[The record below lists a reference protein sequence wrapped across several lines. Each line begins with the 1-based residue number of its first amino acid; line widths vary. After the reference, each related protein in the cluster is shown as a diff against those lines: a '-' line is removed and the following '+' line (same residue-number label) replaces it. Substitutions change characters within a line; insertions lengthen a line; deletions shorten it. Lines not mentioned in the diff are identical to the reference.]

1 VVHRARNFRETSL
14 RDPSSVD
21 PTLLDIVKRPYSRPY
36 KAKGEIE
43 VQHWSIEEHER
54 FVEAIRKFGKDW
66 DKVEAHIATRS
77 KS

>member
-1 VVHRARNFRETSL
+1 MFRETSL
-14 RDPSSVD
+14 RDPDNVD
-21 PTLLDIVKRPYSRPY
+21 PDLLDIVQRPYSRSY

-54 FVEAIRKFGKDW
+54 FAEAIRMFGKDW
-66 DKVEAHIATRS
+66 EKVEAHVATRS